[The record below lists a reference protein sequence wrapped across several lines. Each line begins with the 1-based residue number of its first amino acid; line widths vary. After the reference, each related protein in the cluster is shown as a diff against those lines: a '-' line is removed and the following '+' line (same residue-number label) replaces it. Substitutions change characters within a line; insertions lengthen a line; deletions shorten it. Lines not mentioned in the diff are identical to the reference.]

1 MLFIAFFYD
10 RSYGRGVSKTAI
22 YVPELI
28 KTMNTS
34 GMISTM
40 KHFSGYGNNLDTHTG
55 IAIDN
60 RSYDTF

>member
-28 KTMNTS
+28 KAMNTS

>member
-1 MLFIAFFYD
+1 
-10 RSYGRGVSKTAI
+10 
-22 YVPELI
+22 
-28 KTMNTS
+28 MNTS

>member
-1 MLFIAFFYD
+1 MLFIAFSYD
-10 RSYGRGVSKTAI
+10 RPYGRGVSKTAI

-40 KHFSGYGNNLDTHTG
+40 KHFSEYGNNLDTHTG

>member
-10 RSYGRGVSKTAI
+10 RSYGRGVSKTTI

>member
-10 RSYGRGVSKTAI
+10 RPYERAVSKTAI
-22 YVPELI
+22 YVSELI

>member
-28 KTMNTS
+28 KAMNTS
-34 GMISTM
+34 DMISTL
-40 KHFSGYGNNLDTHTG
+40 KHFSEYGNNLDTHTG

>member
-1 MLFIAFFYD
+1 MLFIAFSYD
-10 RSYGRGVSKTAI
+10 RPYGRAVSKTAI
-22 YVPELI
+22 YVSELI
-28 KTMNTS
+28 KAMNTS

-60 RSYDTF
+60 RSYDIF